1 MAEAMMQD
9 LLHPQTSLTPPGIMP
24 VTAVPGCCKATR
36 DRQLHRIA
44 RGGQHHQTRLPCEHA
59 LTYLYKRCIDPVAP
73 CLVLYPYQFS

>member
-1 MAEAMMQD
+1 MPPEMLQLVLD
-9 LLHPQTSLTPPGIMP
+9 RHLH
-24 VTAVPGCCKATR
+24 
-36 DRQLHRIA
+36 HNA